1 LAQINF
7 KLPVLVRDVKIDGKT
22 QYYLKPL
29 FIPFPIA
36 VHPRFSKALS
46 QLRQEVKVFFRGFK
60 LNRTHADR
68 LFWFLFSPDFTYRQ
82 IQLDFKLG
90 RDWVSGL
97 FSVVDFSYSG
107 YTFIYLPQIQHYMF
121 IPPQDT
127 KGVIDFEDQVKKAVK
142 NRLQKIKHENPGNFI
157 AADYFASK
165 KEFVTQLPIKL
176 NIEQGDFKYEQES
189 LDSFFAF
196 MADDEQFDGATEVEK
211 VGFDYNSLFPDDLG
225 RAFERDKEVERLKSL
240 LYNQNNVPIALVGPE
255 GVGKHSILGETVY
268 RYLSDPEKRGQ
279 RKQNIWHLNP
289 NRIIAGMSIVG
300 YWQKRLEA
308 IIDFIRFPEGK
319 KKLPD
324 KLLFDNPIALLTV
337 GKSTGSDLTFSDI
350 IKPYLEKRSLQV
362 MLIATI
368 DEWKIVQEKNRG
380 FASLFQV
387 VRLQPPDTETAVK
400 IVLQKRKHLELE
412 HNLSITINAIS
423 QLLDL
428 HRNFLKN
435 NALPGS
441 IIKILTQLASG
452 HRFGI
457 IDAPQVRDAFRNMS
471 GLDRQLLEK
480 NHTYQKG
487 EIRDAL
493 KARLIGQ
500 EDAVNALADAI
511 HLTKAKLTDSGK
523 PQSSFLF
530 IGPTGVGKTEA
541 AKAICQYLMS
551 DEQKLMRFDMNEFI
565 DSGAAQRLT
574 GTAMRPEGLLT
585 GKLRYNPF
593 GILLFDEIEKA
604 HPDVHDLL
612 LQILDDGRLTD
623 GAGRTVD
630 FCNTII
636 IMTSNIGAGDIS
648 RALGFGKSVQDI
660 HAIYTK
666 AVENFFRPELI
677 NRIDKI
683 VIFNALKPDHI
694 TRIAQLQIK
703 DLLKRD
709 GFVQRT
715 TILNISKEAL
725 AWVSE
730 RGYDPKMGGR
740 ALKRQIEN
748 DLTRLS
754 AEHLV
759 SADEKTPIIFHVL
772 LRNGQLE
779 PLIEPLE
786 FCNHR
791 EQDWLPDK
799 PNYTENPRPYY
810 KKLQSAIQKL
820 ERQVNRVENQEAA
833 EEDSFGSDFAAKNW
847 AFYHFKER
855 VTSLREE
862 INNKILSIS
871 GQYRA
876 HSNFPVLR
884 IKKANLSNIHNVQ
897 SPGKNDKFIQEK
909 SLEELSRHLNQL
921 NPLFDSISS
930 EFIDHF
936 INLSA
941 AGIQSKYFSEQSKEK
956 ITIEFESLILGRG
969 SHEINFL
976 AGLYENLLQTLD
988 IQFDLQEEEN
998 KFTAEGFGLYE
1009 LLKSEDG
1016 IQLFYSSHLP
1026 PLPIRMRVNSTALPS
1041 DKSNTIFR
1049 LFYNGQTLLDL
1060 RTGFLNPADMTP
1072 AEFKLIWLGGVKN
1085 NGL

>member
-1 LAQINF
+1 MAHINF

-60 LNRTHADR
+60 LSTNQADR
-68 LFWFLFSPDFTYRQ
+68 LFWFLFSPDFHYQ
-82 IQLDFKLG
+82 QLHLDIKIG
-90 RDWVSGL
+90 REWISGL
-97 FSVVDFSYSG
+97 FSVVNFSYSG
-107 YTFIYLPQIQHYMF
+107 YTFIYLPQIQHFMF
-121 IPPQDT
+121 IASQDN
-127 KGVIDFEDQVKKAVK
+127 KSKINIKEQAEKAVR
-142 NRLQKIKHENPGNFI
+142 NRLQKIKKDNPDNFN
-157 AADYFASK
+157 ASDYFASK
-165 KEFVTQLPIKL
+165 KEFITQLPINL
-176 NIEQGDFKYEQES
+176 NVEQGDFKYEQPA
-189 LDSFFAF
+189 LGSFFAF
-196 MADDEQFDGATEVEK
+196 TAEEEKFDGAVEVEK
-211 VGFDYNSLFPDDLG
+211 VGYDYNSLFPDDLN
-225 RAFERDKEVERLKSL
+225 RAYERETEVEQLKNL
-240 LYNQNNVPIALVGPE
+240 IYNQNNVPVAIIGPE
-255 GVGKHSILGETVY
+255 GVGKHSVFQEAVY
-268 RYLSDPEKRGQ
+268 RYLTMPEKRAG

-308 IIDFIRFPEGK
+308 IIEYIRFPEGK
-319 KKLPD
+319 NKLPD
-324 KLLFDNPIALLTV
+324 KMLFDNSVALLTV
-337 GKSTGSDLTFSDI
+337 GKSAGSDLTFSDI

-362 MLIATI
+362 ILIATV
-368 DEWKIVQEKNRG
+368 DEWKIIQEKNRG

-387 VRLQPPDTETAVK
+387 FRMQPPNTETAVK
-400 IVLQKRKHLELE
+400 IVLKKRKNLELE
-412 HNLSITINAIS
+412 HYLSITINAIS

-428 HRNFLKN
+428 HRNFLHN
-435 NALPGS
+435 SALPGS
-441 IIKILTQLASG
+441 IIKILTQLAAG
-452 HRFGI
+452 HRFGV
-457 IDAPQVRDAFRNMS
+457 IDAPQVREAFRNMS

-493 KARLIGQ
+493 RARLIGQ
-500 EDAVNALADAI
+500 DAAVDALADAI
-511 HLTKAKLTDSGK
+511 HLTKAKLTDSSK

-565 DSGAAQRLT
+565 DPGAAQRLT
-574 GTAMRPEGLLT
+574 GTSHTPEGLLT

-648 RALGFGKSVQDI
+648 RALGFGQSTQNI

-666 AVENFFRPELI
+666 AVKNFFRPELV

-683 VIFNALKPDHI
+683 VIFNQLQPEHI

-715 TILNISKEAL
+715 TILNISEEAL
-725 AWVSE
+725 NWVSE
-730 RGYDPKMGGR
+730 RGYDPQMGGR

-779 PLIEPLE
+779 PEIEPLT
-786 FCNHR
+786 FCTVRNL
-791 EQDWLPDK
+791 DWLPESPD
-799 PNYTENPRPYY
+799 YTQNPRPYY
-810 KKLQSAIQKL
+810 KKLQSVIQKL
-820 ERQVNRVENQEAA
+820 ERQVNRVENSETDDSGFDINYAA
-833 EEDSFGSDFAAKNW
+833 ENW

-855 VTSLREE
+855 VATILEE
-862 INNKILSIS
+862 INNKTLSIS
-871 GQYRA
+871 GHYQA
-876 HSNFPVLR
+876 HSNFNVLR
-884 IKKANLSNIHNVQ
+884 VKKINLNEMESWPSTDNPQ
-897 SPGKNDKFIQEK
+897 KFVQEK

-921 NPLFDSISS
+921 NLLFDSISS
-930 EFIDHF
+930 EYIDHF
-936 INLSA
+936 INIAA
-941 AGIQSKYFSEQSKEK
+941 AGIQATSFIEQSKER

-969 SHEINFL
+969 DYEVNYL
-976 AGLYENLLQTLD
+976 LDLYQDLLTGLD
-988 IQFDLQEEEN
+988 IQYEYLEEEG
-998 KFTAEGFGLYE
+998 KIVAEGYGLYE
-1009 LLKSEDG
+1009 LFKSEDG
-1016 IQLFYSSHLP
+1016 IQLFYSAHLP
-1026 PLPIRMRVNSTALPS
+1026 PLPLRSSITSVGIKEK
-1041 DKSNTIFR
+1041 KSNNIFR
-1049 LFYNGQTLLDL
+1049 LFYNGLTLFDL
-1060 RTGFLNPADMTP
+1060 RTGFLNLADMTME
-1072 AEFKLIWLGGVKN
+1072 EFKLIWFGGVKN
-1085 NGL
+1085 NSL